1 MNAFYEADGTTPA
14 GPTQELIVGTFQCTN
29 CHVFDDSSKAAYG
42 PNLTH
47 LASRSTF
54 ASGTYPLPRPTSRTG

>member
-1 MNAFYEADGTTPA
+1 MNALYTTNAAGDQVPA
-14 GPTQELIVGTFQCTN
+14 GPTQSLIVKTFQCTN

-54 ASGTYPLPRPTSRTG
+54 ASGTYPLTR